1 MQDGTLFRGK
11 AVRTVAILDIIIDAI
26 RWQPSQNQA
35 FLIIGSAMIV
45 VGVLVLFL

>member
-1 MQDGTLFRGK
+1 M
-11 AVRTVAILDIIIDAI
+11 AILDIITDAI

-35 FLIIGSAMIV
+35 FLIIGGAMIL